1 MKQTKQYSTLVLY
14 CKQLTGGGGGGSS
27 GSGKQEKTEMA
38 LPFLNTSRVIQE
50 LQISSLLLGL
60 LFVAKLLITLAFN
73 PVEEILW
80 CYHSNETFSAILS
93 HGTIYLVCS
102 ANFWVCG
109 WNPMVL
115 TFKWNLFR
123 SVFAWS
129 YSSLMVLQ
137 KDIWIFWRISI
148 LANIKCILGV
158 KGLMCIVQY
167 LGVWNEGCSTLCLSQ
182 SIKHVRVNMPCV
194 HTPFWSW

>member
-1 MKQTKQYSTLVLY
+1 MDMNIDYEANETIFHSRPILQAAHW
-14 CKQLTGGGGGGSS
+14 GWGGGSS
-27 GSGKQEKTEMA
+27 GRGKQEKTEMA

-102 ANFWVCG
+102 ANF
-109 WNPMVL
+109 
-115 TFKWNLFR
+115 
-123 SVFAWS
+123 
-129 YSSLMVLQ
+129 
-137 KDIWIFWRISI
+137 
-148 LANIKCILGV
+148 
-158 KGLMCIVQY
+158 
-167 LGVWNEGCSTLCLSQ
+167 
-182 SIKHVRVNMPCV
+182 
-194 HTPFWSW
+194 